1 MAKTHKKR
9 VALLV
14 SDQHFIVHGG
24 IGQFIKGFVEMCQR
38 LNWKA
43 DVILDKSPRDK
54 VLAEILEENGASLK
68 YPMQPATYSKHN
80 GVFAFGDN
88 VNFEKVINFRDS
100 MMFALE
106 KNLYDLVVCNT
117 PESMTA
123 IHSIAISQYIPV
135 VFYTHS
141 EYMVF
146 KDKKHMATTF
156 LPEYHEFFDSHLKF
170 DNVYIGTQ
178 TARNE
183 AELLY
188 EYNAVE
194 LGMCMPEREL
204 LEESTNQKTGVL
216 YIGRWEERKNP
227 KAYIKAMQECGLPC
241 KVMTNETGKKKF
253 VKAFDEAG
261 ITDYEIKAGIVGR
274 EKVDFIKSCKVHYNP
289 ALRESF
295 GFAWLECLS
304 HMPCIALDT
313 QTWTDNFDQT
323 YFTVVKESEAA
334 DTIAKAHNFDH
345 WWGIGATEYV
355 KQMDFNAQ
363 LQWKEFVNGAKTKQ
377 SKTNSASINSHDTVR
392 YDKYIE
398 DLNRNTVARDDVI
411 SVLANRHK
419 FNVMY
424 TDSNTWLTKETD
436 FVPDESN
443 NDAPTL
449 EGFFE

>member
-1 MAKTHKKR
+1 MAKTYKKR
-9 VALLV
+9 IALLV

-38 LNWKA
+38 LDWKA
-43 DVILDKSPRDK
+43 DIILDKSPRDK
-54 VLAEILEENGASLK
+54 VLVAVVEESGASLN
-68 YPMQPATYSKHN
+68 YPMQSVAYTRHN

-100 MMFALE
+100 MMSALE
-106 KNLYDLVVCNT
+106 SNTYDLVVCNT

-123 IHSIAISQYIPV
+123 IHSIAISKYIPV

-183 AELLY
+183 AELASR
-188 EYNAVE
+188 YNARW

-204 LEESTNQKTGVL
+204 LEQSENNKSGVL

-227 KAYIKAMQECGLPC
+227 KAYIRVMKECGLPC
-241 KVMTNETGKKKF
+241 KVMTNETGRKKF

-261 ITDYEIKAGIVGR
+261 ITDYEIKAGIMGN
-274 EKVDFIKSCKVHYNP
+274 EKVEFIKGCKVHFNP

-313 QTWTDNFDQT
+313 QTWTDNFDKKFFLT
-323 YFTVVKESEAA
+323 IKESEAA
-334 DTIAKAHNFDH
+334 EVITKAHNFDH
-345 WWGIGATEYV
+345 WSGIGATEYV
-355 KQMDFNAQ
+355 AEMDSNAQ
-363 LQWKEFVNGAKTKQ
+363 SQWEEFVNTADTKK
-377 SKTNSASINSHDTVR
+377 SSTNSASINSHDTIR
-392 YDKYIE
+392 YDKYIQG
-398 DLNRNTVARDDVI
+398 LGRNTVARDDVI
-411 SVLANRHK
+411 SVLGNRHK
-419 FNVMY
+419 FNIIY
-424 TDSNTWLTKETD
+424 TDSNTWLTKETN
-436 FVPDESN
+436 FVPDES